1 MSGVVCLG
9 VPTTGGSPKVAV
21 VRILLVVGGGE
32 VVGVVGGVGVGVG
45 VGFVC
50 RGGGSCVGILC
61 SMLVPL
67 SR

>member
-21 VRILLVVGGGE
+21 IRILLVEGRGV
-32 VVGVVGGVGVGVG
+32 VVGVVGGVGVVVD

-61 SMLVPL
+61 SMLVSL